1 MAEVI
6 NLRLARKTR
15 ARNKAAQQAAQN
27 RALHGESATAR
38 QRRQADEARLIRD
51 LDAHRRDKP

>member
-1 MAEVI
+1 MADVI

-15 ARNKAAQQAAQN
+15 ARNKAAQQAAEN
-27 RALHGESATAR
+27 RALHGESAAAR
-38 QRRQADEARLIRD
+38 QRRQVEEARQVRD